1 MAIRMTGMI
10 SGLDTESLIQSLVE
24 AQKLKNKKTTD
35 KKTKLEWTQ
44 DKWKDLNTKL
54 YSLYTKELNKL
65 TLQSSYMTKKT
76 TVSNDTK
83 LQVKAGATAPLGS
96 QTVTIENLA
105 TSGYLTGSELG
116 KTTSGGAVT
125 QSTKL
130 SELGITGSTTLNL
143 TVGDKST
150 YIEVNGD
157 ATVSSFV
164 SSLQSAGINANLDTK
179 NNRIFLSS
187 KQSGEDNDFSL
198 TASSAAGTDVLKKLG
213 LATGTISVADE
224 LTYQTWASNAKYNA
238 DGTIDRTAT
247 IEAIKANDA
256 TKDAIDNEVAT
267 RVATYTTKVESLTK
281 TNEELTKTNETLNK
295 AISESNDKISD
306 IKGTNSYKQVFAAGT
321 YSEDDLEAAKTGL
334 ESEIESLKAA
344 KEAGTITEDDY
355 NTQVEIK
362 ETQKS
367 QITEVIDLQKKVTD
381 NTQKIQDNEDSITAN
396 TTEIDGY
403 NAKLASDNAGV
414 IAEVEDALVAKAD
427 YAAKVI
433 ADKSLVT
440 GSAKKVDGENAKFT
454 LNGVAFSSATNET
467 TVNGVTLT
475 MTGETALGEE
485 LSFTI
490 TNDTQAV
497 YDGIKNFV
505 NKYNEILKEMN
516 ELYYADSARGY
527 DPLSDDEREAMT
539 DDQIEKWE
547 TKIKDSL
554 LRRDSTLGSI
564 TNAMKNALLT
574 SVEVDGKRYSLS
586 SFGVGTSSAYL
597 ERGLLHI
604 QGDEDDSMYASYT
617 NKLMNALEE
626 DPDTVMQ
633 VFTGVAKNMYK
644 ALQDKMKK
652 TSLSSALT
660 FYNDIYMKNQIT
672 ALNKQIS
679 KEEESLTD
687 LEDKYYK
694 QFAAMESAMAKMQ
707 SQQNSLSAYL

>member
-44 DKWKDLNTKL
+44 EKWKDLNTKL
-54 YSLYTKELNKL
+54 YSLYTKELNSL

-76 TVSNDTK
+76 TVSNDAK

-96 QTVTIENLA
+96 QTVSIEKLA

-116 KTTSGGAVT
+116 TTSTGAAVS

-130 SELGITGSTTLNL
+130 SELGISGSATLNL
-143 TVGDKST
+143 MVGEKST

-157 ATVSSFV
+157 TTVSDFI
-164 SSLQSAGINANLDTK
+164 SSLKSAGVNASLDTK

-187 KQSGEDNDFSL
+187 KQSGADNDFSL
-198 TASSAAGTDVLKKLG
+198 TASSAGGTEVLKQLG
-213 LATGTISVADE
+213 LATGTISEADR
-224 LTYQTWASNAKYNA
+224 LTYQTWASSAVYAA

-247 IEAIKANDA
+247 IAAIKANDA
-256 TKDAIDNEVAT
+256 TKDAIDNEVAI
-267 RVATYTTKVESLTK
+267 RVASYKEKVESLTK
-281 TNEELTKTNETLNK
+281 KNEELTEANEGYNETIDEIE
-295 AISESNDKISD
+295 ATESFQKI
-306 IKGTNSYKQVFAAGT
+306 FAAGSAYT
-321 YSEDDLEAAKTGL
+321 TADLEYAKTTL
-334 ESEIESLKAA
+334 ETEIESLEA
-344 KEAGTITEDDY
+344 KKTDGTITEDEAE
-355 NTQVEIK
+355 QLK
-362 ETQKS
+362 EKATQKS
-367 QITEVIDLQKKVTD
+367 QIDQVIDYQK
-381 NTQKIQDNEDSITAN
+381 KIQDNSATIAAN
-396 TTEIDGY
+396 ATEISDY

-427 YAAKVI
+427 YAAKVMDGTVSI
-433 ADKSLVT
+433 T
-440 GSAKKVDGENAKFT
+440 GSATKVNGQNAEFT
-454 LNGVAFSSATNET
+454 LNGVEFESASNET

-475 MTGETALGEE
+475 MTGTTAPGEE
-485 LSFTI
+485 LSFTV

-497 YDGIKNFV
+497 YDNIKNFV

-516 ELYYADSARGY
+516 ELYYAESARGY

-554 LRRDSTLGSI
+554 LRRDSTLGSL

-586 SFGVGTSSAYL
+586 SFGVGTSSNYL

-604 QGDEDDSMYASYT
+604 QGDSEDSTYATYT

-633 VFTGVAKNMYK
+633 VFTGVAKNLYEAM
-644 ALQDKMKK
+644 QDKMKK

-679 KEEESLTD
+679 KEEDALVD
-687 LEDKYYK
+687 LEDKYYA
-694 QFAAMESAMAKMQ
+694 QFSAMETAMAKLQ

>member
-1 MAIRMTGMI
+1 MAVRMTGMI

-44 DKWKDLNTKL
+44 EKWKELNTKL
-54 YSLYTKELNKL
+54 YSLYTTELNSL

-76 TVSNDTK
+76 AVSDETK
-83 LQVKAGATAPLGS
+83 LQVKAGSTAPLGA
-96 QTVTIENLA
+96 QTVTIEKLA
-105 TSGYLTGSELG
+105 SSGYLTGSELD
-116 KTTSGGAVT
+116 SSVT
-125 QSTKL
+125 KSTKL
-130 SELGITGSTTLNL
+130 SELGITGSATLNL
-143 TVGDKST
+143 TVGSKSK

-157 ATVSSFV
+157 TTI
-164 SSLQSAGINANLDTK
+164 SSLMTSLQDAGINANYDTQ

-198 TASSAAGTDVLKKLG
+198 TASDTAGTEVLKKLG
-213 LATGTISVADE
+213 LATDTISEADR
-224 LTYQTWASNAKYNA
+224 LMYTTWASNAVYAAN
-238 DGTIDRTAT
+238 GTIDRTAT
-247 IEAIKANDA
+247 VAAIKANEA

-267 RVATYTTKVESLTK
+267 RVAAYKSKVTSLTEK
-281 TNEELTKTNETLNK
+281 NEKLTKTNETLTA
-295 AISESNDKISD
+295 AIDTSNEKISD
-306 IKGTNSYKQVFAAGT
+306 IQATDSYQQIFAAGT
-321 YSEDDLEAAKTGL
+321 YTEDDLEAAKAGL

-344 KEAGTITEDDY
+344 KEAGTITEEEY
-355 NTQVEIK
+355 NAQVEIK

-367 QITEVIDLQKKVTD
+367 QVGEVIELQKKVAD
-381 NTQKIQDNEDSITAN
+381 NTQKIQDNEASITAN

-403 NAKLASDNAGV
+403 NAKLANDNAGV

-427 YAAKVI
+427 YAAKVMDGTVSI
-433 ADKSLVT
+433 T
-440 GSAKKVDGENAKFT
+440 GSAKKINGQNAEFT
-454 LNGVAFSSATNET
+454 LNGVAYKSASNET

-475 MTGETALGEE
+475 MTGTTALGEE
-485 LSFTI
+485 LNFTI

-497 YDGIKNFV
+497 YDNIKNFV
-505 NKYNEILKEMN
+505 NKYNEILAEMN
-516 ELYYADSARGY
+516 ELYYAESARGY

-554 LRRDSTLGSI
+554 LRRDSTLGSL
-564 TNAMKNALLT
+564 TSAMKNALLT
-574 SVEVDGKRYSLS
+574 SVEVNGKKYSLS
-586 SFGVGTSSAYL
+586 SFGVGTSSNYL

-604 QGDEDDSMYASYT
+604 QGDSEDSTYSSYT

-633 VFTGVAKNMYK
+633 VFTGVAKNLYK
-644 ALQDKMKK
+644 TMQQKMQK

-660 FYNDIYMKNQIT
+660 FYNDVYMKNQLT

-679 KEEESLTD
+679 KEEDALTD
-687 LEDKYYK
+687 LEDKYYN
-694 QFAAMESAMAKMQ
+694 QFAAMETALSKLQ
-707 SQQNSLSAYL
+707 SQQSALSSYL